1 MKGMNASTGRSIV
14 DLDHLYQSVA
24 KILTT
29 PLASCV
35 KRRTFGSEIPD
46 LVDAPFNGA
55 TRTRL
60 YAAVATAIMKWE
72 PRIVL
77 TRVQLN
83 TDDTT
88 DDDDGVQVIDLEGY
102 TTESGDAVRTSV
114 NLNQTSAA

>member
-14 DLDHLYQSVA
+14 DLDHLYQSVD

-29 PLASCV
+29 PLASCI
-35 KRRTFGSEIPD
+35 KRRPFGSEIPD

-60 YAAVATAIMKWE
+60 YAAVATALMKWE

-83 TDDTT
+83 TDDT
-88 DDDDGVQVIDLEGY
+88 DDDGPQVIDLEGY

-114 NLNQTSAA
+114 KLNQTSAA